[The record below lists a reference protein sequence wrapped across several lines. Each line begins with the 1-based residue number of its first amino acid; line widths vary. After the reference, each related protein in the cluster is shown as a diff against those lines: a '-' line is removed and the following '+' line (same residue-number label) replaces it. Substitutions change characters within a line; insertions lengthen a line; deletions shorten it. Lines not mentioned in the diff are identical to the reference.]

1 MLVDINTEIIRTGV
15 GVIITSGASTSRAFI
30 AEQYFDNTCSYFI

>member
-1 MLVDINTEIIRTGV
+1 MPVDINTGIIIIGV
-15 GVIITSGASTSRAFI
+15 GVIITSGASTSSAFI